1 MMPPRELLYNRINER
16 FENMVEQGG
25 MDEAKRV
32 YARYGEASSLPMLKA
47 IGLSHLLR
55 YLKGELTYQESIDVA
70 KRDTR
75 RFAKRQMT
83 WFRNQSPDW
92 EQLETRDLEPIF
104 HAVKNWQMP

>member
-1 MMPPRELLYNRINER
+1 MLPPREKLYKRINER

-25 MDEAKRV
+25 MGEARRV
-32 YARYGEASSLPMLKA
+32 YEEYGKSTSVPMLKA

-55 YLKGELTYQESIDVA
+55 HLKGELGYDEAISLA

-83 WFRNQSPDW
+83 WFRNQCRDW
-92 EQLETRDLEPIF
+92 EQLDRSDFAPIMS
-104 HAVKNWQMP
+104 AIENWQIS